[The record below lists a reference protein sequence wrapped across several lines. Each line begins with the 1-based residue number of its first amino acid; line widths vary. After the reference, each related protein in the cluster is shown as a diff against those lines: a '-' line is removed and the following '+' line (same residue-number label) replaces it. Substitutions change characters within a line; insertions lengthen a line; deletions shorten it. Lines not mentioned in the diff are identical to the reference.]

1 MDHIHFAIYGM
12 RAASKFR
19 FPNRQKYS
27 CADSSGSELDMQA
40 EGWRKHGAAVAVV
53 AGVGN
58 VLRVER
64 REDAAPELQSA
75 VAFFNIL
82 RELYT

>member
-1 MDHIHFAIYGM
+1 
-12 RAASKFR
+12 
-19 FPNRQKYS
+19 
-27 CADSSGSELDMQA
+27 MQA
-40 EGWRKHGAAVAVV
+40 EGWRKQGTAVAVV
-53 AGVGN
+53 AGVDD

>member
-1 MDHIHFAIYGM
+1 VDQIQFAIYGV
-12 RAASKFR
+12 RAANKFR

-53 AGVGN
+53 AGVGD